1 MSCGEGRE
9 GDGRM
14 RTGDVGSGRAMSGAD
29 GRLRGGSRTE
39 ALVDPS
45 LKRGGRGNARAVSW
59 ALARGG
65 RGNARAASWAGVVG
79 DHAVTHGRVAWE
91 GNPQAVD

>member
-1 MSCGEGRE
+1 
-9 GDGRM
+9 
-14 RTGDVGSGRAMSGAD
+14 MSGAD

-39 ALVDPS
+39 VLADPS
-45 LKRGGRGNARAVSW
+45 LKQ
-59 ALARGG
+59 GG

-91 GNPQAVD
+91 GNPQAIG

>member
-1 MSCGEGRE
+1 MSCGEGRA

-39 ALVDPS
+39 ALADPS
-45 LKRGGRGNARAVSW
+45 LKRGGRGNARAASW
-59 ALARGG
+59 ALARARGPTDAIKVSGEKGCELTWQVNPRSG
-65 RGNARAASWAGVVG
+65 R
-79 DHAVTHGRVAWE
+79 
-91 GNPQAVD
+91 